1 MEMRF
6 VELLCAHKQE
16 EETGVSVT
24 CVALPVSDADSPSFF
39 CCGRSSGSISV
50 YDISSSSTYT
60 ERLCRK
66 FPSAVNDLCLATN
79 SLLLAA
85 VFEDGSIKIFR
96 LSSSSDDGMREV
108 FSAQPS
114 KKHAATSCCFSPQTH
129 LLVVGTG
136 VGSVLVYDVR
146 NQQLVR
152 KLCPSTQAQSPV
164 SQVAFHPDGSVFLT
178 TATDGLARVWDS
190 TGPCLATLIGSSD
203 RGLGSGVFSPNG
215 RFALLGALEGE
226 GLLGLWDL
234 AHSGRLKRVRR
245 YPRRNSKYW
254 MRAGFDAK
262 GNVVCGDELGQLR
275 CLDSATGRERG
286 SVQLDSISVP
296 VALATFQSHVV
307 CGGLASS
314 RPRLFL
320 LVELQSD

>member
-1 MEMRF
+1 MERIRF
-6 VELLCAHKQE
+6 VELLCADKQE
-16 EETGVSVT
+16 EEAGVSVT
-24 CVALPVSDADSPSFF
+24 CVALPVSDSDSPSFF

-50 YDISSSSTYT
+50 YDIASNSSTYA
-60 ERLCRK
+60 ERFCRI

-85 VFEDGSIKIFR
+85 VFEDGLIKIFR
-96 LSSSSDDGMREV
+96 LSLLDDGPGMREV
-108 FSAQPS
+108 FSALPS
-114 KKHAATSCCFSPQTH
+114 KKNAATSCCFSPQTH

-152 KLCPSTQAQSPV
+152 KLCPSSQAQSPV

-262 GNVVCGDELGQLR
+262 GNVVYGNELGQLR

-286 SVQLDSISVP
+286 SVQLDGISVP

-307 CGGLASS
+307 CGGLGSS
-314 RPRLFL
+314 RPKLFL
-320 LVELQSD
+320 LVE